1 MMPITLSVEEALVEW
16 VNKGFHV
23 TSPITSLAGLV
34 DGVTL
39 SEILLDLDSSYD
51 ASDIDRDP
59 TSCGRWL
66 TKKRNLQSVHRA
78 LFRFIHREAPDIEV
92 LSRLIDIRDIS
103 DNPTSDGIAQVR
115 RALNTPPMAPNIKL
129 TKFYFKLLYI
139 TIAASF
145 LGPDPEKYVDRLRE
159 PGRFTKNVMYQIQ
172 QIIMSQQETVQRETQ
187 VAKDAESL
195 EAAALSSRDTAL
207 AHEEEKI
214 SMLGQLDLARKSHAD
229 TMTRLEHLQD
239 SYEALRLEEAR
250 LQRELDVLRKI
261 TQDGASDSQI
271 IKALEDKIKEQDEL
285 IANQESQVEDDRVL
299 KTKLTNELNS
309 LRQKSELT
317 EQLDDELKE
326 LKYRMEEL
334 SRKANAAERYKQKL
348 EGQQHLQREVQNLQF
363 EKDQLQETLKE
374 HERIILRNQ
383 ALEKT
388 LAEVRR
394 LHSAAEGEVYEL
406 TTLKQTLEEDIRAF
420 QHQLTLMEERKNHD
434 ERFISELQEQLNNG
448 ETRPTAHTPS
458 GVASSFSLEDELED
472 AGDSQPNLQLE
483 ISRLKAENTL
493 LKKGLGGSSE
503 ASHIKEELEEERRKH
518 MRLKEQHD
526 EIMTKH
532 ALAEDQLSSLIQKA
546 VDGGWDSYVPTYA
559 RESVLIEHYYSDEAL
574 KYLSDRLKKATAELE
589 TERIKVEEL
598 ERLVSDKERELLSA
612 RTDLSMVDKDALQ
625 GLEELKA
632 AEELISN
639 SLRTELEAAR
649 IRHTN
654 NQDDLDHH
662 RRQLIEALLAKDR
675 YRKEVEELRA
685 NPEMGHV
692 EGAVAESTKKA
703 NEKVEKLRDRL
714 KQRQTVSGTVDP
726 NGLSNKPQGL
736 YRMQPCNNFTPLS
749 KMLAKPFPPKRAML
763 GHSSRSTGQV
773 AFECV
778 STTRKNQLEKAELE
792 KHELQRKL
800 KAALDGEALA
810 EQKASYE
817 AIIKNLLR
825 ENALVTTAWYD
836 INSRVQS
843 SHVVVQR
850 RQDTPHSWI
859 NKQRH
864 MVNNGK
870 PALMPPTG

>member
-23 TSPITSLAGLV
+23 TSPITSLADLV

-103 DNPTSDGIAQVR
+103 DNPTSDGIAQ
-115 RALNTPPMAPNIKL
+115 
-129 TKFYFKLLYI
+129 LLYI

-214 SMLGQLDLARKSHAD
+214 TLLGQLDLARKSHAD

-309 LRQKSELT
+309 LRQKSELA

-374 HERIILRNQ
+374 HERLILRNQ

-458 GVASSFSLEDELED
+458 GVTSGFSLEDELED
-472 AGDSQPNLQLE
+472 AGGSQPNLQLE

-503 ASHIKEELEEERRKH
+503 ASHLKEELEEERRKH

-526 EIMTKH
+526 EIMTKN

-574 KYLSDRLKKATAELE
+574 KYLSDRLKKTTAELE

-632 AEELISN
+632 ADELISN

-714 KQRQTVSGTVDP
+714 KQRQT
-726 NGLSNKPQGL
+726 
-736 YRMQPCNNFTPLS
+736 
-749 KMLAKPFPPKRAML
+749 
-763 GHSSRSTGQV
+763 
-773 AFECV
+773 
-778 STTRKNQLEKAELE
+778 QLEKAELE

-864 MVNNGK
+864 MVNNAT
-870 PALMPPTG
+870 PRR

>member
-1 MMPITLSVEEALVEW
+1 MPVPLPTEEALVEW
-16 VNKGFHV
+16 VNKGFPV
-23 TSPITSLAGLV
+23 TVPISSLMDLV
-34 DGVTL
+34 DGVAL

-51 ASDIDRDP
+51 TSDIDRDP
-59 TSCGRWL
+59 ASCTRWL
-66 TKKRNLQSVHRA
+66 TKKRNLQSVHKA
-78 LFRFIHREAPDIEV
+78 LFRFIHRETPDIEV
-92 LSRLIDIRDIS
+92 LSRLVDIREIS
-103 DNPTSDGIAQVR
+103 DNPTSDGIAQ
-115 RALNTPPMAPNIKL
+115 
-129 TKFYFKLLYI
+129 LLYI

-145 LGPDPEKYVDRLRE
+145 LGPDPEKYVDRLRQ
-159 PGRFTKNVMYQIQ
+159 PGRFTNDVMFQIQ
-172 QIIMSQQETVQRETQ
+172 QIIMNQQETVRRETQ
-187 VAKDAESL
+187 LAKNAESL
-195 EAAALSSRDTAL
+195 EAAAISSRDSAL

-214 SMLGQLDLARKSHAD
+214 TLLNQLDLAQKSHAD

-239 SYEALRLEEAR
+239 SYEALRSEESR

-271 IKALEDKIKEQDEL
+271 IKVLEDKIKEQDEL
-285 IANQESQVEDDRVL
+285 IANQEAQVEDDRVI
-299 KTKLTNELNS
+299 KTKLTNEVTT
-309 LRQKSELT
+309 LRQKSELA

-374 HERIILRNQ
+374 HEKVILRNQ

-420 QHQLTLMEERKNHD
+420 QHQLALMEERKNHD
-434 ERFISELQEQLNNG
+434 ERFINELQEQLNSG
-448 ETRPTAHTPS
+448 DARPVTSTPS
-458 GVASSFSLEDELED
+458 AATGGFSLEDELEG

-483 ISRLKAENTL
+483 ISRLKAENTVL
-493 LKKGLGGSSE
+493 RKGLGGSTE
-503 ASHIKEELEEERRKH
+503 ASRLKEELEEERRKH

-526 EIMTKH
+526 DIITKH
-532 ALAEDQLSSLIQKA
+532 ALAEDQLNSLIENSIN
-546 VDGGWDSYVPTYA
+546 GGWGSYIPTFA
-559 RESVLIEHYYSDEAL
+559 RKNVLIEYYYSDEAL
-574 KYLSDRLKKATAELE
+574 KYMSDRLKKITAELE
-589 TERIKVEEL
+589 TEKIKVEEL
-598 ERLVSDKERELLSA
+598 ERLVADKDRELLSA
-612 RTDLSMVDKDALQ
+612 RADLSTIDSDPLE
-625 GLEELKA
+625 GLEKLKA
-632 AEELISN
+632 ADELIAH

-654 NQDDLDHH
+654 SQDDLDHH

-685 NPEMGHV
+685 NPNLGHI
-692 EGAVAESTKKA
+692 EGAVAESSKKA
-703 NEKVEKLRDRL
+703 TEKIEKLRERL
-714 KQRQTVSGTVDP
+714 KQRQT
-726 NGLSNKPQGL
+726 
-736 YRMQPCNNFTPLS
+736 
-749 KMLAKPFPPKRAML
+749 
-763 GHSSRSTGQV
+763 
-773 AFECV
+773 
-778 STTRKNQLEKAELE
+778 QLEKAELE

-800 KAALDGEALA
+800 KAALDGEALT

-843 SHVVVQR
+843 SHVMVQK
-850 RQDTPHSWI
+850 RQDMPRSWL
-859 NKQRH
+859 NKQRN

-870 PALMPPTG
+870 PGLL